1 MIEEYTLFELCE
13 KYNINSEKIVTKNN
27 NILTYGEYVDIDNT
41 LNYLINDLK
50 ITPNN
55 IEKCPSI
62 LYRNV
67 MNIKSNVEF
76 LKKAGIHFSNIE
88 SCLHVLSTEPNDL
101 KETYNYVITN
111 YGSSAINKT
120 TSILSVNKDIII
132 SVENLNLPISKE
144 GNLTIAVAI
153 GWGSTTLEEIKKIIK
168 SEEFNKYPHLFTS
181 EVLTHA
187 KLKEIQDIIKSEEFS
202 KYSHLFTSTVL
213 AHATLEEIQDII
225 KSEEFNKYP
234 YLFTSEVLARTT
246 LKEIQDIIK
255 SEEFNKY
262 PHLFTSEV
270 LARTTLEEIQNI
282 IKSDEFKRYPEL
294 FTSQV
299 LVRAKLKEIQ
309 NIIKSDEF
317 KRYPDLFTS
326 TVLAHATLEE
336 IQNIIKSDEFKK
348 HPKLFTSQ
356 VLALA
361 KLKDI
366 QALLKMD
373 YWQDEKFKNLLTSS
387 VLANAKSMISKLPI
401 LINIAVKNGI
411 DKYLNTSF
419 LLFSPSQNYAIIQYL
434 IDNNMSLIIDE
445 KLNPIFGKQP
455 GLLKKKYG
463 VDIKELIVKYPLDL
477 EEFKI
482 DGGKKL

>member
-317 KRYPDLFTS
+317 K
-326 TVLAHATLEE
+326 
-336 IQNIIKSDEFKK
+336 K

>member
-1 MIEEYTLFELCE
+1 MIEEYTLFKLCE

-202 KYSHLFTSTVL
+202 KY
-213 AHATLEEIQDII
+213 
-225 KSEEFNKYP
+225 
-234 YLFTSEVLARTT
+234 
-246 LKEIQDIIK
+246 
-255 SEEFNKY
+255 
-262 PHLFTSEV
+262 PH
-270 LARTTLEEIQNI
+270 
-282 IKSDEFKRYPEL
+282 
-294 FTSQV
+294 
-299 LVRAKLKEIQ
+299 
-309 NIIKSDEF
+309 
-317 KRYPDLFTS
+317 LFTS

-336 IQNIIKSDEFKK
+336 IQNIIKSDEFKRY
-348 HPKLFTSQ
+348 PKLFTSQ